1 MKKNI
6 KFYIA
11 PYHYINTFILLILIV
26 FMLVAI
32 QVSAIYDL
40 LFYSNAFFIFIVFA
54 VFMFRI
60 YSMKKNYYIEI
71 EGDIVRLKNHLFK
84 SPIEFN
90 RNDIVSFEEK
100 KRYYRLK
107 GALGEVIINRSFLSY
122 ADEEFVVVYFENK
135 S

>member
-11 PYHYINTFILLILIV
+11 PYHYVSTIIFLILVV

-32 QVSAIYDL
+32 QVSAVYDL
-40 LFYSNAFFIFIVFA
+40 LFYCNTFVVFVVFA
-54 VFMFRI
+54 AYMFRI

-71 EGDIVRLKNHLFK
+71 EGDAVRLNNHFFK
-84 SPIEFN
+84 LPIEFN

-100 KRYYRLK
+100 KRYYQLK
-107 GALGEVIINRSFLSY
+107 GTLGEVIINKIFLSY
-122 ADEEFVVVYFENK
+122 ADEAFVVDYFENK
-135 S
+135 F